1 MRKRSVTFNLV
12 AALACAC
19 ACSTAVGEGSSES
32 AASATLRSVVAEKVL
47 PFGAP
52 QVSSAVFAI
61 NEVDRLDVAADEAW
75 RALGSKAAYDAY
87 RLDMRKKMLAAIGE
101 MPRRTPLNARTTG
114 TYKRDGYT
122 IEKVVFESMR
132 GLFVT
137 ANLFVP
143 DGDGKR
149 PAVVMSCGHSDTG
162 KDCDIYLRACVLAVK
177 KGFVALMFD
186 PYEQGER
193 RWYTI
198 GSTRGHNQI
207 GIRAEMVGWSMPL
220 LRIWDGMRAI
230 DYIETRPEV
239 DAGRIGYMGQSG
251 GGTMTAL
258 MEAAEPRIRAAAP
271 SCYLTS
277 LSVLCHVMG
286 PQDAEQNIYGQLSF
300 GLNHTGYV
308 LMPDIPV
315 AVTCKFSDMFS
326 YYGTCALFRS
336 VEAVER
342 TIGCPGRCWL
352 NDAPGP
358 HGWTEATEASSVAF
372 LAQAL
377 IPGSPDPR
385 RSKLDTRILD
395 IGFDLE
401 KADVGLGKD
410 ERGCTPGGFT
420 KTMPGACDIYDVI
433 EARASAAK
441 AARRPLSAAEK
452 ADAVRRLAVIP
463 SLEEAAARTKDWPVG
478 TFEGAEVAR
487 LAVQYPDG
495 AMLPAVYLKRVGVP
509 TDVPVLVAAA
519 KGRVEGLKIARRY
532 LEKGHPVLVADV
544 TGVGEV
550 GREKHIF
557 YRADERPD
565 EGLGA
570 MQYLIGKPLV
580 GRRARDLLVLGD
592 WLRRRTGAAPK
603 LVATG
608 FIGVPAAHAFAAERT
623 AWSSIELLDAPASWE
638 EALASRPPTLVYY
651 ADLVPRAYGAY
662 DWTDLLGVP

>member
-1 MRKRSVTFNLV
+1 MRKEAIAVKVASALV
-12 AALACAC
+12 CAC
-19 ACSTAVGEGSSES
+19 ACGAAAGEDVAATAATKTLKSIVTES
-32 AASATLRSVVAEKVL
+32 VL

-61 NEVDRLDVAADEAW
+61 NEIDRLDVAADEAW
-75 RALGSKAAYDAY
+75 RALGSKSAYDAY
-87 RLDMRKKMLAAIGE
+87 RLDMRRKMLAAIGK
-101 MPRRTPLNARTTG
+101 MPQRTPLNARTVA

-122 IEKVVFESMR
+122 IEKIIFESMR

-137 ANLFVP
+137 ANLFIP
-143 DGDGKR
+143 DGEGKR

-162 KDCDIYLRACVLAVK
+162 KDCGIYLRACVLAVK

-239 DAGRIGYMGQSG
+239 DASRIGYMGQSG

-277 LSVLCHVMG
+277 LSALCHVMG

-308 LMPDIPV
+308 LVPDIPV

-326 YYGTCALFRS
+326 YYGTCALFRT

-358 HGWTEATEASSVAF
+358 HGWTEATETSSVAF

-385 RSKLDTRILD
+385 QSKLDTRILD
-395 IGFDLE
+395 IGFDLD

-420 KTMPGACDIYDVI
+420 KSMPGSCDIYDII
-433 EARASAAK
+433 ESRASAAK
-441 AARRPLSAAEK
+441 AARKPLSAAEK
-452 ADAVRRLAVIP
+452 AEAVRRLAVIP
-463 SLEEAAARTKDWPVG
+463 SVREVGAKTKDWPVG
-478 TFEGAEVAR
+478 IIEDVEVTR
-487 LAVQYPDG
+487 LAVQYHDG
-495 AMLPAVYLKRVGVP
+495 AMLPAVYLKHVGIP
-509 TDVPVLVAAA
+509 ADAPVLVAAA
-519 KGRVEGLKIARRY
+519 KGRADGLKIARRY

-580 GRRARDLLVLGD
+580 GRRARDLLVFGD
-592 WLRRRTGAAPK
+592 WLKRRTGAAPK

-608 FIGVPAAHAFAAERT
+608 FLGIAAAHAFAADRD
-623 AWSSIELLDAPASWE
+623 AWSSIVLNDKPASWE
-638 EALASRPPTLVYY
+638 EVLASRPPALAYY
-651 ADLVPRAYGAY
+651 ADLVPRAYAVY
-662 DWTDLLGVP
+662 DWTELL